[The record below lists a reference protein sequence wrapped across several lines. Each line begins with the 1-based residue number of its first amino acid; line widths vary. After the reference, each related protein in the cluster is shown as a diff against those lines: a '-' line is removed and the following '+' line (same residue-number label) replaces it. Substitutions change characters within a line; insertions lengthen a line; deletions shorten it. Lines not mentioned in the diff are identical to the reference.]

1 MINMATTLR
10 QELIKLAL
18 AEKEDKSIAKILAYY
33 YPRLDFSD
41 KKKLFESLMYYY
53 RVPVPD
59 DFERLQ
65 KDTNIENNT
74 ERYRGNDYR
83 IKSIEISNLRGI
95 PEQSDYPFG
104 MNFLKNSTINNAIIL
119 ANNGTGKSSVFAG
132 LEMIFAQEIGEK
144 NLRVINP
151 GNLNQND
158 YNSYLSRIQSSQR
171 PKCEIKTNSG
181 NFSLD
186 KQIFRKEELGLFNPS
201 NHFISDYDIYQHGQ
215 LNFSGSADD
224 DNSFHYLL
232 AKTLGL
238 GDFIEFQYSL
248 NEIANY
254 RRTTESGQLNKL
266 QSEQK
271 AAIDNIRI
279 WTEQLKERNELLETI
294 KKNKHKTSAVE
305 LNKNKLDLTRRL
317 YDKSITFEID
327 DDDYRKAL
335 DSFISKYQKS
345 QSQSANETLSL
356 EKDFLEIGMS
366 LMYSQDNCP
375 FCQDSKKSL
384 DEIRVGTRTRFDLL
398 KEQLIDRDELIEFY
412 KLLVEQIN
420 NFFQQALSLYNVI
433 SEERALLAT
442 YPELDEISKLE
453 EDIYVKYSPLMADEE
468 FFDYIN
474 KYKTA
479 YPKNDDF
486 NSLFRFVDDNKAIIS
501 DFALH
506 AIPYNKYFI
515 TQRQLTLGR
524 ILNELISTDTENTV
538 EKQIGVVEE
547 EIKRLNTQLLEAY
560 KRSERLK
567 ADIEKAQE
575 SATLVKKIQ
584 DEVKEYIPRY
594 KLIANN
600 LVKEAFDPV
609 KDMISTIMSDFLQD
623 DKDILL
629 NIETKET
636 SRLEDGEEK
645 IESLI
650 VANIQYVDTTTG
662 ELKSISPSHYFNT
675 FRYKLFCLM
684 ISLSL
689 ALSTRKKYSINLPL
703 VMDDLFYASD
713 FVSKHR
719 FSKFISK
726 VIELFYKY
734 TPELP
739 LQFILFTHDDLIF
752 RNAIDAIYRNAIA
765 IEIENINEEN
775 RQPLMK
781 KTIVGR
787 IFNPLDKNN
796 LYRTKIEDEKSIN
809 NLLYELPHE
818 ILN

>member
-1 MINMATTLR
+1 MATTLR

-33 YPRLDFSD
+33 YPSLNLSD
-41 KKKLFESLMYYY
+41 KKKLFESLMYSY
-53 RVPVPD
+53 RVPTNF
-59 DFERLQ
+59 DFDKLQ
-65 KDTNIENNT
+65 KETDAENNT
-74 ERYRGNDYR
+74 EKFRNADYR

-104 MNFLKNSTINNAIIL
+104 INFLKNSTINNAIVL

-151 GNLNQND
+151 DNLNQND
-158 YNSYLSRIQSSQR
+158 YYLYLSRIQSSQR

-186 KQIFRKEELGLFNPS
+186 KTIFQKNEISLFNPS
-201 NHFISDYDIYQHGQ
+201 NHFISDYDIYQHGK
-215 LNFSGSADD
+215 LNFSGNVDD
-224 DNSFHYLL
+224 DSSFHYLL

-238 GDFIEFQYSL
+238 GDFIEFESSL

-254 RRTTESGQLNKL
+254 RRSTESGQLNKL
-266 QSEQK
+266 QFEQK
-271 AAIDNIRI
+271 TAIDNIII
-279 WTEQLKERNELLETI
+279 WSKQLNERSELLETL
-294 KKNKHKTSAVE
+294 KKNKQKTTAE
-305 LNKNKLDLTRRL
+305 DLNKNKLDLIRRL
-317 YDKSITFEID
+317 ADKSITFEID
-327 DDDYRKAL
+327 EDDYRKAH

-345 QSQSANETLSL
+345 QSQRADETLSL

-366 LMYSQDNCP
+366 LMNTHDNCP

-384 DEIRVGTRTRFDLL
+384 NEIRVGTRTRFDLL
-398 KEQLIDRDELIEFY
+398 KEQLIDRDELVQYY
-412 KLLVEQIN
+412 KLVVEQIN
-420 NFFQQALSLYNVI
+420 SFFQEALLFYNVVL
-433 SEERALLAT
+433 EERALLAT

-453 EDIYVKYSPLMADEE
+453 ESIYKSYSPLMEDEE
-468 FFDYIN
+468 FFEHIS
-474 KYKTA
+474 KFITV
-479 YPKNDDF
+479 YPQNENF
-486 NSLFRFVDDNKAIIS
+486 TSLFRFIDDNKALIS
-501 DFALH
+501 DFVLQS
-506 AIPYNKYFI
+506 IPYNKYFI
-515 TQRQLTLGR
+515 TQRQLSLDR
-524 ILNELISTDTENTV
+524 ILGNLTSADTENTV

-547 EIKRLNTQLLEAY
+547 EIKRLNTQLFDVQ
-560 KRSERLK
+560 KRIEDLK
-567 ADIEKAQE
+567 LDIERIQQ
-575 SATLVKKIQ
+575 SVNLVAKI
-584 DEVKEYIPRY
+584 KEEAKEFIPKY

-623 DKDILL
+623 DKDISLI
-629 NIETKET
+629 IETKET
-636 SRLEDGEEK
+636 SKLVDGEEK

-650 VANIQYVDTTTG
+650 VANIQHVDKITG

-752 RNAIDAIYRNAIA
+752 RNAIDALNRNAIA

-775 RQPLMK
+775 RQPLLK
-781 KTIVGR
+781 RTIIGR

-796 LYRTKIEDEKSIN
+796 LSKTIIGDEKSIY

>member
-1 MINMATTLR
+1 MMATTLH

-18 AEKEDKSIAKILAYY
+18 SEKEDSSIAKILAFY
-33 YPRLDFSD
+33 YPSLILSD
-41 KKKLFESLMYYY
+41 KKKLFESLMYSY
-53 RVPVPD
+53 RVPVD
-59 DFERLQ
+59 FDFEKLQ
-65 KDTNIENNT
+65 KETNAENNT
-74 ERYRGNDYR
+74 DKYRNADYR

-95 PEQSDYPFG
+95 PEQSDCPFG
-104 MNFLKNSTINNAIIL
+104 INFLKNSIVNNAIIL

-151 GNLNQND
+151 DNLNQND
-158 YNSYLSRIQSSQR
+158 YNSYISRIQSSQR
-171 PKCEIKTNSG
+171 PKCEIKTYSG
-181 NFSLD
+181 AFSLD
-186 KQIFRKEELGLFNPS
+186 KTIFRKEELSLFNPS

-215 LNFSGSADD
+215 LNFSGNADD

-238 GDFIEFQYSL
+238 GDFIVFESSL

-254 RRTTESGQLNKL
+254 RRNTESGQLNKL
-266 QSEQK
+266 QIEQK
-271 AAIDNIRI
+271 VAIDNIRI
-279 WTEQLKERNELLETI
+279 WSEQLKERNELLETL
-294 KKNKHKTSAVE
+294 KKNKKKTSVAD
-305 LNKNKLDLTRRL
+305 LNKNKLDLIRRL
-317 YDKSITFEID
+317 VDNSITFGID
-327 DDDYRKAL
+327 EVDYRKAL
-335 DSFISKYQKS
+335 DSFISKYQKN
-345 QSQSANETLSL
+345 QSQITTETLSL

-366 LMYSQDNCP
+366 LINSQDNCP
-375 FCQDSKKSL
+375 FCQDSNKSP
-384 DEIRVGTRTRFDLL
+384 DEIWVGTKTRFDQL
-398 KEQLIDRDELIEFY
+398 KVLLIDRDELIENY
-412 KLLVEQIN
+412 KLVVEQIN

-442 YPELDEISKLE
+442 YPELDEISELE

-468 FFDYIN
+468 IFNYIN
-474 KYKTA
+474 NYKIT
-479 YPKNDDF
+479 YPKNDDIE
-486 NSLFRFVDDNKAIIS
+486 SLFRFVDDNKAIIS
-501 DFALH
+501 DFVLQ
-506 AIPYNKYFI
+506 AIPFIKNFI
-515 TQRQLTLGR
+515 TQRQLTLGL
-524 ILNELISTDTENTV
+524 ILNELTSTNTENTV
-538 EKQIGVVEE
+538 EKQIGVLEE
-547 EIKRLNTQLLEAY
+547 EIKRLNNQLLEIQ
-560 KRSERLK
+560 KRIEILK
-567 ADIEKAQE
+567 VDIEKTQQ
-575 SATLVKKIQ
+575 SVNLVKQIQ
-584 DEVKEYIPRY
+584 TEVLEFIPKY

-623 DKDILL
+623 DKDISLI
-629 NIETKET
+629 IETKET
-636 SRLEDGEEK
+636 SKLVDGEEK

-650 VANIQYVDTTTG
+650 VANIQYVDTMTG

-719 FSKFISK
+719 FSKFITK

-752 RNAIDAIYRNAIA
+752 RNAIDALNRNAIA

-775 RQPLMK
+775 RQPLLK
-781 KTIVGR
+781 RTIIGR

-796 LYRTKIEDEKSIN
+796 LSKTIIGDEKSIY